1 MSLAYC
7 SLTAGARL
15 RGDHG
20 RARAYGEAAC
30 RHARAAGDGMV
41 LGWALSR
48 LGQTLVPDQGP
59 AALAEAAE
67 VLERLGN
74 YRELANAY
82 SNAAYV
88 ALIQGRTDDALELL
102 DVAVPAAQRVRNP
115 YTLMIVSGNVGL
127 ASLFAGDLERA
138 ENAFRRTLELCVG
151 QTFNFGADEGLAG
164 LSAIAAQQGLDERAA
179 RLAGAARKLG
189 HNEASNPAIVNRLEH
204 DFLDSAS
211 SARIQGVAPRPR
223 RGRCNVVRRGDRVRA
238 R

>member
-1 MSLAYC
+1 MEAATAALRLYEQIDDQAGMCLAYC
-7 SLTAGARL
+7 SLTTGARL

-30 RHARAAGDGMV
+30 RHARAAGDDMV

-115 YTLMIVSGNVGL
+115 ETLMIVSGNVGL

-138 ENAFRRTLELCVG
+138 ENAFRRQLELCVG
-151 QTFNFGADEGLAG
+151 QTFKFFAPTRGSPGFRRSRHSKG
-164 LSAIAAQQGLDERAA
+164 SMSGPHGSPA
-179 RLAGAARKLG
+179 R
-189 HNEASNPAIVNRLEH
+189 P
-204 DFLDSAS
+204 AS
-211 SARIQGVAPRPR
+211 SATTR
-223 RGRCNVVRRGDRVRA
+223 
-238 R
+238 